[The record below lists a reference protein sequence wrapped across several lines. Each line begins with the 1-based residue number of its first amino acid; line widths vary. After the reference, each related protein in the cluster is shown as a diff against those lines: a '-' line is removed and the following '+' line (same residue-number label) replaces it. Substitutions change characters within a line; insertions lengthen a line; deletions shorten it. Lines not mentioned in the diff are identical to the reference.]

1 MYQFIEFT
9 HINGTG
15 SVSRVFHIQTELR
28 RAYEYYLFELIKNHR
43 DFNITFFNE
52 GESRQYHKVVTL
64 NYLRYVNHLQKW
76 VHLPN
81 LYEPVLKRVLKD
93 LGLYKY
99 MAMPRG

>member
-52 GESRQYHKVVTL
+52 DEPRQYHKVITL
-64 NYLRYVNHLQKW
+64 SYLDYDTHLQKW
-76 VHLPN
+76 VHMSH
-81 LYEPVLKRVLKD
+81 LYEPVLKKVLKELD
-93 LGLYKY
+93 LYKY
-99 MAMPRG
+99 IAMPRG